1 MHLFEV
7 FWKHLAH
14 SFMNYY
20 HAFVFWWKLCCFLVI
35 LVSLSCLS
43 PCELQL
49 FNDRELKVTY
59 VLLFIHGICT
69 LGNKGSL
76 GRELRAAC
84 RNKHVTMRPLL
95 DATQNYLT
103 WYVPILNSKDFVNIT
118 DNNTLLIFFYLF
130 FIFFNRCI
138 FTFSAGSVAEI
149 LLDNQPLVIVAAGQ
163 SVVISL
169 ASLRAELSQWSVK
182 NRSLRTED

>member
-20 HAFVFWWKLCCFLVI
+20 HAFVFWWKLCFFLVI
-35 LVSLSCLS
+35 LVSLLCSS

-76 GRELRAAC
+76 GRVLRAAC

-103 WYVPILNSKDFVNIT
+103 YVPILNSKDFVSIT
-118 DNNTLLIFFYLF
+118 DNNTLLIFLF
-130 FIFFNRCI
+130 FFNCCI